1 MAGKNLGTVESM
13 FADLIWQNEPL
24 TSRELVEL
32 CAVQL
37 NWKKSTTYTVLRRLC
52 ERGIFQNENGMVTS
66 LMSKEDLQSRQ
77 SEDFVK
83 EVFNGSIPAFLSAF
97 TKRQNLSDKDIE
109 EIRQF
114 IDSYKR

>member
-1 MAGKNLGTVESM
+1 M
-13 FADLIWQNEPL
+13 FADLIWQNEPI
-24 TSRELVEL
+24 TSRELVVL
-32 CAVQL
+32 CAEQL

-52 ERGIFQNENGMVTS
+52 QRGIFQNSNGTVTS
-66 LMSKEDLQSRQ
+66 LLSKADFQSRQ

-114 IDSYKR
+114 IDSYKI